1 MSCFKVDEITVLIFK
16 NGEISESFESNLTLT
31 FFVGLKLLPCDSVSF
46 CLFFFLFLVIQEV
59 SFQDTQNDYTSGI
72 PNVDKTSSQE
82 QAPKLGVCSLF
93 G

>member
-1 MSCFKVDEITVLIFK
+1 MSSTVLVFK
-16 NGEISESFESNLTLT
+16 NREISELFESNLTNI
-31 FFVGLKLLPCDSVSF
+31 F
-46 CLFFFLFLVIQEV
+46 CLTKAASLRFCFILSFFLFLVIQEV